1 MSNSFIKKIDKKYNF
16 KIEYKLIHNKELLK
30 SRLSEIP
37 KSSGC
42 YLFKDI
48 DNNLLYIGKSKK
60 LRSRVSSYF
69 NNFADLTPR
78 LSLMVR
84 QITEIEI
91 IITDSEYEAL
101 NLESNL
107 IKTNKPY
114 FNILLKDDKKY
125 PYLCITWSEKYPRI
139 FITRRR
145 RNRNNLDRYYGPYV
159 DVGLLRRTLFTIKKI
174 FPLRQRPRPVYKD
187 RTCLNYS
194 IGRCPGVCQE
204 IISSDDY
211 KKIMK
216 QVSMIFQGRNDDL
229 ELFLQKKMS
238 QFSDDLDYENAAKIR
253 DQITGLRLLT
263 ESQKISIPDSSI
275 NRDIFGI
282 VSEKNVAS
290 IQIFQMRSGKLIGRI
305 GYSQKLN
312 NEDENLILQRVLEEH
327 YMNVEGV
334 EIPSEILMQYNLP
347 KQKTLEDW
355 LTQLRKNKVK
365 IIIPKRNKKHE
376 TVEMVLKNAKLELD
390 RILNGIQ
397 DNESAVEDL
406 TQILELSEQP
416 KRIEGYDI
424 SHIQG
429 SDPVASQVVFI
440 DGIPSKQHY
449 RKYKIKDPNVFIGHS
464 DDFASI
470 YEVIYRR
477 FRKWSRFKESG
488 GDFSILN
495 DKSNSKLDNELL
507 SDWPD
512 LIMIDGGKG
521 QLNAAIKAL
530 KELNLEE
537 EVAICSLAKK
547 NEEIFIPGFTKS
559 LDTDENQKGVLL
571 LRRLRD
577 EAHRFALSFHRDK
590 RSKRMNRSQLSQIS
604 GLGPSRI
611 RELLEHFKSI
621 DAIRIASKEEL
632 SKVKGLGKNS
642 VNDIY
647 AVSYTHLTL
656 PTSDLV

>member
-16 KIEYKLIHNKELLK
+16 KIEYKLINNKELLK

-229 ELFLQKKMS
+229 ELFLQTKMS

-282 VSEKNVAS
+282 VSEKNIAS

-449 RKYKIKDPNVFIGHS
+449 RKYKIKDPNVYIGHS

-477 FRKWSRFKESG
+477 FRKWSRFKENG

-495 DKSNSKLDNELL
+495 DKTNSKLDNELL

-647 AVSYTHLTL
+647 EYFHEL
-656 PTSDLV
+656 

>member
-1 MSNSFIKKIDKKYNF
+1 MSNSSIEKINNKYNF
-16 KIEYKLIHNKELLK
+16 KIEYKLINNKELLK

-69 NNFADLTPR
+69 NNYSDLTPR

-91 IITDSEYEAL
+91 IVTDSEYEAL

-204 IISSDDY
+204 VISSDDY

-229 ELFLQKKMS
+229 EIFLQKKML
-238 QFSDDLDYENAAKIR
+238 QFSNDLDYENAAKIR
-253 DQITGLRLLT
+253 DQISGLKLLT

-312 NEDENLILQRVLEEH
+312 NEDENLILQKILEEH
-327 YMNVEGV
+327 YMNVEPV
-334 EIPSEILMQYNLP
+334 EIPSEILIQYNLP
-347 KQKTLEDW
+347 KQATIEDW
-355 LTQLRKNKVK
+355 LTDLRKKKVK
-365 IIIPKRNKKHE
+365 ILIPKRNKKHE

-397 DNESAVEDL
+397 DNESSIEDL
-406 TQILELSEQP
+406 AQILELSEQP

-440 DGIPSKQHY
+440 DGIPSKQDY
-449 RKYKIKDPNVFIGHS
+449 RKYKIKDPNVFVGHS

-470 YEVIYRR
+470 YEVIHRR
-477 FRKWSRFKESG
+477 FKKWSRFKKSG

-495 DKSNSKLDNELL
+495 DKTNSKLDNELL

-537 EVAICSLAKK
+537 EVTICSLAKK

-559 LDTDENQKGVLL
+559 LETDENQKGVLL
-571 LRRLRD
+571 LRRVRD

-621 DAIRIASKEEL
+621 DAIRIASKEDL

-647 AVSYTHLTL
+647 EYFNEL
-656 PTSDLV
+656 

>member
-1 MSNSFIKKIDKKYNF
+1 MSNSSIETIHNKYNF
-16 KIEYKLIHNKELLK
+16 KIEYKLINNKELLK

-69 NNFADLTPR
+69 NNYSDLTPR

-91 IITDSEYEAL
+91 IVTDSEYEAL

-204 IISSDDY
+204 VISSDDY

-229 ELFLQKKMS
+229 EIFLQKKML
-238 QFSDDLDYENAAKIR
+238 QFSNDLDYENAAKIR
-253 DQITGLRLLT
+253 DQISGLKLLT

-312 NEDENLILQRVLEEH
+312 NEDENLILQKILEEH
-327 YMNVEGV
+327 YMNVEPV
-334 EIPSEILMQYNLP
+334 EIPSEILIQYNLP
-347 KQKTLEDW
+347 KQATIEDW
-355 LTQLRKNKVK
+355 LTELRKKKVK
-365 IIIPKRNKKHE
+365 ILIPKRNKKHE

-397 DNESAVEDL
+397 DNESSIEDL
-406 TQILELSEQP
+406 AQILELSEQP

-440 DGIPSKQHY
+440 DGIPSKQDY
-449 RKYKIKDPNVFIGHS
+449 RKYKIKDPNVFVGHS

-470 YEVIYRR
+470 YEVIHRR
-477 FRKWSRFKESG
+477 FKKWSRFKKSG

-495 DKSNSKLDNELL
+495 DKTNSKLDNELL

-537 EVAICSLAKK
+537 EVTICSLAKK

-571 LRRLRD
+571 LRRVRD

-621 DAIRIASKEEL
+621 DAIRIASKEDL

-647 AVSYTHLTL
+647 EYFNEL
-656 PTSDLV
+656 

>member
-1 MSNSFIKKIDKKYNF
+1 MSNSSIEKINNKYNF
-16 KIEYKLIHNKELLK
+16 KIEYKLINNKELLK

-69 NNFADLTPR
+69 NNYSDLTPR

-91 IITDSEYEAL
+91 IVTDSEYEAL

-204 IISSDDY
+204 VISSDDY

-229 ELFLQKKMS
+229 EIFLQKKML
-238 QFSDDLDYENAAKIR
+238 QFSNDLDYENAAKIR
-253 DQITGLRLLT
+253 DQISGLKLLT

-312 NEDENLILQRVLEEH
+312 NEDENLILQKILEEH
-327 YMNVEGV
+327 YMNVEPV
-334 EIPSEILMQYNLP
+334 EIPSEILIQYNLP
-347 KQKTLEDW
+347 KQVTIEDW
-355 LTQLRKNKVK
+355 LTELRKKKVK
-365 IIIPKRNKKHE
+365 ILIPKRNKKHE

-397 DNESAVEDL
+397 DNESSIEDL
-406 TQILELSEQP
+406 AQILELSEQP

-449 RKYKIKDPNVFIGHS
+449 RKYKIKDPNVFVGHS

-470 YEVIYRR
+470 YEVIHRR
-477 FRKWSRFKESG
+477 FKKWSRFKKSG

-495 DKSNSKLDNELL
+495 DKTNSKLDNELL

-537 EVAICSLAKK
+537 EVTICSLAKK

-571 LRRLRD
+571 LRRVRD

-621 DAIRIASKEEL
+621 DAIRIASKEDL

-647 AVSYTHLTL
+647 EYFNEL
-656 PTSDLV
+656 

>member
-1 MSNSFIKKIDKKYNF
+1 MSNSSIEKIDNKYNF
-16 KIEYKLIHNKELLK
+16 KIEYKLINNKELLK

-69 NNFADLTPR
+69 NNYSDLTPR

-91 IITDSEYEAL
+91 IVTDSEYEAL

-204 IISSDDY
+204 VISSDDY

-229 ELFLQKKMS
+229 EIFLQKKML
-238 QFSDDLDYENAAKIR
+238 QFSNDLDYENAAKIR
-253 DQITGLRLLT
+253 DQISGLKLLT

-312 NEDENLILQRVLEEH
+312 NEDENLILRKILEEH
-327 YMNVEGV
+327 YMNVEPV
-334 EIPSEILMQYNLP
+334 EIPSEILIQYNLP
-347 KQKTLEDW
+347 KQSTIEDW
-355 LTQLRKNKVK
+355 LTEIRKKKVK
-365 IIIPKRNKKHE
+365 ILIPKRNKKHE

-397 DNESAVEDL
+397 DNESSIEDL
-406 TQILELSEQP
+406 AQILELSEQP

-440 DGIPSKQHY
+440 DGIPSKQDY
-449 RKYKIKDPNVFIGHS
+449 RKYKIKDPNVFVGHS

-470 YEVIYRR
+470 YEVIHRR
-477 FRKWSRFKESG
+477 FRKWSRFKNSG

-495 DKSNSKLDNELL
+495 DKTNSKLDNELL

-537 EVAICSLAKK
+537 EVTICSLAKK

-571 LRRLRD
+571 LRRVRD

-621 DAIRIASKEEL
+621 DAIRIASKEDL

-647 AVSYTHLTL
+647 EYFNEL
-656 PTSDLV
+656 

>member
-1 MSNSFIKKIDKKYNF
+1 MSNSSIETINNKYNL
-16 KIEYKLIHNKELLK
+16 KIEYKLINNKELLK

-69 NNFADLTPR
+69 NNYSDLTPR

-91 IITDSEYEAL
+91 IVTDSEYEAL

-204 IISSDDY
+204 VISSDDY

-229 ELFLQKKMS
+229 EIFLQKKML
-238 QFSDDLDYENAAKIR
+238 QFSNDLDFENAAKIR
-253 DQITGLRLLT
+253 DQISGLKLLT

-312 NEDENLILQRVLEEH
+312 NEDENLILQKILEEH
-327 YMNVEGV
+327 YMNVEAV
-334 EIPSEILMQYNLP
+334 EIPSEILIQYNLP
-347 KQKTLEDW
+347 KQATIEDW
-355 LTQLRKNKVK
+355 LTELRKKKVK
-365 IIIPKRNKKHE
+365 ILIPKRNKKHE

-397 DNESAVEDL
+397 DNESSIEDL
-406 TQILELSEQP
+406 AQILELSEQP

-470 YEVIYRR
+470 YEVIHRR
-477 FRKWSRFKESG
+477 FKKWSRFKKSG

-495 DKSNSKLDNELL
+495 DKTNSKLDNELL

-537 EVAICSLAKK
+537 EVTICSLAKK

-559 LDTDENQKGVLL
+559 LNTDENQKGVLL
-571 LRRLRD
+571 LRRVRD

-621 DAIRIASKEEL
+621 DAIRIASKEDL

-647 AVSYTHLTL
+647 EYFNEL
-656 PTSDLV
+656 

>member
-1 MSNSFIKKIDKKYNF
+1 MSNSSIEKINNKYNF
-16 KIEYKLIHNKELLK
+16 KIEYKLINNKELLK

-69 NNFADLTPR
+69 NNYSDLTPR

-91 IITDSEYEAL
+91 ILTDSEYEAL

-204 IISSDDY
+204 VISSDDY

-229 ELFLQKKMS
+229 EIFLQKKML
-238 QFSDDLDYENAAKIR
+238 QFSNDLDYENAAKIR
-253 DQITGLRLLT
+253 DQISGLKLLT

-312 NEDENLILQRVLEEH
+312 NEDENLILQKILEEH
-327 YMNVEGV
+327 YMNVEPV
-334 EIPSEILMQYNLP
+334 EIPSEILIQYNLP
-347 KQKTLEDW
+347 KQATIEDW
-355 LTQLRKNKVK
+355 LTEIRKKKVK
-365 IIIPKRNKKHE
+365 ILIPKRNKKHE

-397 DNESAVEDL
+397 DNESSIEDL
-406 TQILELSEQP
+406 AQILELSEQP

-429 SDPVASQVVFI
+429 SDPVGSQVVFI
-440 DGIPSKQHY
+440 DGIPSKQDY
-449 RKYKIKDPNVFIGHS
+449 RKYKIKDPNVFVGHS

-470 YEVIYRR
+470 YEVIHRR
-477 FRKWSRFKESG
+477 FKKWSRFKKSG

-495 DKSNSKLDNELL
+495 DKTNSKLDNELL

-537 EVAICSLAKK
+537 EVTICSLAKK

-571 LRRLRD
+571 LRRVRD

-621 DAIRIASKEEL
+621 DAIRIASKEDL

-647 AVSYTHLTL
+647 EYFNEL
-656 PTSDLV
+656 

>member
-229 ELFLQKKMS
+229 ELFLQTKMS

-470 YEVIYRR
+470 YEVIYIR

-495 DKSNSKLDNELL
+495 DKKNSKLDNELL

-647 AVSYTHLTL
+647 EYFHEL
-656 PTSDLV
+656 

>member
-1 MSNSFIKKIDKKYNF
+1 MSNSSIETLDNKYNF
-16 KIEYKLIHNKELLK
+16 KIEYKLINNKELLK

-69 NNFADLTPR
+69 NNFSDLTPR

-91 IITDSEYEAL
+91 IVTDSEYEAL

-204 IISSDDY
+204 VISSDDY

-229 ELFLQKKMS
+229 EIFLQKKML
-238 QFSDDLDYENAAKIR
+238 QFSKDLDYENAAKIR
-253 DQITGLRLLT
+253 DQILGLKLLT

-334 EIPSEILMQYNLP
+334 EIPSEILIQYKLP
-347 KQKTLEDW
+347 KQTTIEDW
-355 LTQLRKNKVK
+355 LKELRKKKVK

-397 DNESAVEDL
+397 DSESSIEDL
-406 TQILELSEQP
+406 AQILELSEQP

-429 SDPVASQVVFI
+429 TDPVASQVVFI

-470 YEVIYRR
+470 YEVIHRR
-477 FRKWSRFKESG
+477 FRKWSKFKNSG

-495 DKSNSKLDNELL
+495 DKTNSKLDNELL

-537 EVAICSLAKK
+537 EVTICSLAKK

-571 LRRLRD
+571 LRRIRD

-621 DAIRIASKEEL
+621 DAIRMATKEDL

-647 AVSYTHLTL
+647 EYFHEL
-656 PTSDLV
+656 

>member
-1 MSNSFIKKIDKKYNF
+1 MSNSSIEKINNKYNF
-16 KIEYKLIHNKELLK
+16 KIEYKLINNKELLK

-69 NNFADLTPR
+69 NNYSDLTPR

-91 IITDSEYEAL
+91 IVTDSEYEAL

-139 FITRRR
+139 FITRKR

-204 IISSDDY
+204 VISSDDY
-211 KKIMK
+211 KKIVK

-229 ELFLQKKMS
+229 EIFLQKKML
-238 QFSDDLDYENAAKIR
+238 QFSNDLDYENAAKIR
-253 DQITGLRLLT
+253 DQISGLKLLT

-312 NEDENLILQRVLEEH
+312 NEDENLILQKILEEH
-327 YMNVEGV
+327 YMNVETV
-334 EIPSEILMQYNLP
+334 EIPSEILIQYNLP
-347 KQKTLEDW
+347 KQATIEDW
-355 LTQLRKNKVK
+355 LTDLRKKKVK
-365 IIIPKRNKKHE
+365 ILIPKRNKKHE

-397 DNESAVEDL
+397 DNESSIEDL
-406 TQILELSEQP
+406 AQILELSEQP

-440 DGIPSKQHY
+440 DGIPSKQDY
-449 RKYKIKDPNVFIGHS
+449 RKYKIKDPNVFVGHS

-470 YEVIYRR
+470 YEVIHRR
-477 FRKWSRFKESG
+477 FKKWSRFKKSG

-495 DKSNSKLDNELL
+495 DKTNSKLDNELL

-537 EVAICSLAKK
+537 EVTICSLAKK

-571 LRRLRD
+571 LRRVRD

-621 DAIRIASKEEL
+621 DAIRIASKEDL

-647 AVSYTHLTL
+647 EYFNEL
-656 PTSDLV
+656 

>member
-1 MSNSFIKKIDKKYNF
+1 MSNSSIEKINNKYNF
-16 KIEYKLIHNKELLK
+16 KIEYKLINNKELLK

-69 NNFADLTPR
+69 NNYSDLTPR

-91 IITDSEYEAL
+91 IVTDSEYEAL

-204 IISSDDY
+204 VISSDDY

-229 ELFLQKKMS
+229 EIFLQKKML
-238 QFSDDLDYENAAKIR
+238 QFSNDLDYENAAKIR
-253 DQITGLRLLT
+253 DQISGLKLLT

-312 NEDENLILQRVLEEH
+312 NEDENLILQKILEEH
-327 YMNVEGV
+327 YMNVEPV
-334 EIPSEILMQYNLP
+334 EIPSEILIQYNLP
-347 KQKTLEDW
+347 KQATIEDW
-355 LTQLRKNKVK
+355 LTELRKKKVK
-365 IIIPKRNKKHE
+365 ILIPKRNKKHE

-397 DNESAVEDL
+397 DNESSIEDL
-406 TQILELSEQP
+406 AQILELSEQP

-440 DGIPSKQHY
+440 DGIPSKQDY
-449 RKYKIKDPNVFIGHS
+449 RKYKIKDPNVFVGHS

-470 YEVIYRR
+470 YEVIHRR
-477 FRKWSRFKESG
+477 FKKWSRFKKSG

-495 DKSNSKLDNELL
+495 DKTNSKLDNELL

-537 EVAICSLAKK
+537 EVTICSLAKK

-571 LRRLRD
+571 LRRIRD

-621 DAIRIASKEEL
+621 DAIRIASKEDL

-647 AVSYTHLTL
+647 EYFNEL
-656 PTSDLV
+656 

>member
-1 MSNSFIKKIDKKYNF
+1 MSNSSIEKIDNKYNF
-16 KIEYKLIHNKELLK
+16 KIEYKLINNKELLK

-69 NNFADLTPR
+69 NNYSDLTPR

-91 IITDSEYEAL
+91 IVTDSEYEAL

-204 IISSDDY
+204 VISSDDY

-229 ELFLQKKMS
+229 EIFLQKKML
-238 QFSDDLDYENAAKIR
+238 QFSNELDYVNAAQIR
-253 DQITGLRLLT
+253 DQISGLKLLT

-312 NEDENLILQRVLEEH
+312 NEDENLILQKILEEH
-327 YMNVEGV
+327 YMNVEPV
-334 EIPSEILMQYNLP
+334 EIPSEILIQYNLP
-347 KQKTLEDW
+347 KQATIEDW
-355 LTQLRKNKVK
+355 LTELRKKKVK
-365 IIIPKRNKKHE
+365 ILIPKRNKKHE

-397 DNESAVEDL
+397 DNESSIEDL
-406 TQILELSEQP
+406 AQILELSEQP

-440 DGIPSKQHY
+440 DGIPSKQDY
-449 RKYKIKDPNVFIGHS
+449 RKYKIKDPNVFVGHS

-470 YEVIYRR
+470 YEVIHRR
-477 FRKWSRFKESG
+477 FKKWSRFKKSG

-495 DKSNSKLDNELL
+495 DKTNSKLDNELL

-537 EVAICSLAKK
+537 EVTICSLAKK

-571 LRRLRD
+571 LRRVRD

-621 DAIRIASKEEL
+621 DAIRIASKEDL

-647 AVSYTHLTL
+647 EYFNEL
-656 PTSDLV
+656 

>member
-1 MSNSFIKKIDKKYNF
+1 MSNSSIKKIDKKYNF
-16 KIEYKLIHNKELLK
+16 KIEYKLINNKELLK

-159 DVGLLRRTLFTIKKI
+159 DVGLLRKTLFTIKKI
-174 FPLRQRPRPVYKD
+174 FPLRQRQRPVYKD

-204 IISSDDY
+204 VISSEDY

-216 QVSMIFQGRNDDL
+216 QVCMIFQGRNDDL

-253 DQITGLRLLT
+253 DQITGLKLLT

-282 VSEKNVAS
+282 VSEKNIAS

-334 EIPSEILMQYNLP
+334 EIPSEILIQYNLP
-347 KQKTLEDW
+347 KQTTIEDW
-355 LTQLRKNKVK
+355 LTEYRKKKVK
-365 IIIPKRNKKHE
+365 IIIPKRNKKYE

-406 TQILELSEQP
+406 TQFLELSEQP

-495 DKSNSKLDNELL
+495 DKTNSKLDNELL

-647 AVSYTHLTL
+647 EYFHEL
-656 PTSDLV
+656 

>member
-16 KIEYKLIHNKELLK
+16 KIEYKLINNKELLK

-42 YLFKDI
+42 YIFKDI

-204 IISSDDY
+204 VISSDDY

-253 DQITGLRLLT
+253 DQITGLKLLT

-334 EIPSEILMQYNLP
+334 EIPSEILMQCNLP

-397 DNESAVEDL
+397 DNESAIEDL

-429 SDPVASQVVFI
+429 TDPVASQVVFI

-477 FRKWSRFKESG
+477 FRKWSRYKESG

-495 DKSNSKLDNELL
+495 DKTNSKLDNELL

-647 AVSYTHLTL
+647 EYFHEL
-656 PTSDLV
+656 

>member
-1 MSNSFIKKIDKKYNF
+1 MSNSSIEKINNKYNF
-16 KIEYKLIHNKELLK
+16 KIEYKLINNKELLK

-69 NNFADLTPR
+69 NNYSDLTPR

-91 IITDSEYEAL
+91 IVTDSEYEAL

-204 IISSDDY
+204 VISSDDY

-229 ELFLQKKMS
+229 EIFLQKKML
-238 QFSDDLDYENAAKIR
+238 QFSNDLDYENAAKIR
-253 DQITGLRLLT
+253 DQISGLKLLT

-312 NEDENLILQRVLEEH
+312 NEDENLILQKILEEH
-327 YMNVEGV
+327 YMNVEPV
-334 EIPSEILMQYNLP
+334 EIPSEILIQYNLP
-347 KQKTLEDW
+347 KQATIEEW
-355 LTQLRKNKVK
+355 LTELRKKKVK
-365 IIIPKRNKKHE
+365 ILIPKRNKKHE

-397 DNESAVEDL
+397 DNESSIEDL
-406 TQILELSEQP
+406 AQILELSEQP

-449 RKYKIKDPNVFIGHS
+449 RKYKIKDPNVVLGHS

-470 YEVIYRR
+470 YEVIHRR
-477 FRKWSRFKESG
+477 FKKWSRFKKSG

-495 DKSNSKLDNELL
+495 DKTNSKLDNELL

-537 EVAICSLAKK
+537 EVTICSLAKK

-571 LRRLRD
+571 LRRVRD

-621 DAIRIASKEEL
+621 DAIRIASKEDL

-647 AVSYTHLTL
+647 EYFHEL
-656 PTSDLV
+656 

>member
-1 MSNSFIKKIDKKYNF
+1 MSNSSIERTDKIYNF
-16 KIEYKLIHNKELLK
+16 KIEYKLINNKELLK

-37 KSSGC
+37 KSYGC

-48 DNNLLYIGKSKK
+48 NNNLLYIGKSKK
-60 LRSRVSSYF
+60 LRTRVSSYF
-69 NNFADLTPR
+69 NNISDLTPR

-91 IITDSEYEAL
+91 IVTDSEYEAL

-204 IISSDDY
+204 VISSYDY
-211 KKIMK
+211 KKIME

-229 ELFLQKKMS
+229 EIFLQKQMLK
-238 QFSDDLDYENAAKIR
+238 FSNELDYENAAKIR
-253 DQITGLRLLT
+253 DQISGLKLLT

-355 LTQLRKNKVK
+355 LTELRKKKVK

-376 TVEMVLKNAKLELD
+376 TVEMVLKNAKLELN

-397 DNESAVEDL
+397 DNESSIEDL
-406 TQILELSEQP
+406 AQILELSDQP

-429 SDPVASQVVFI
+429 TDPVASQVVFI
-440 DGIPSKQHY
+440 DGIPSKQNY

-470 YEVIYRR
+470 YEVIHRR
-477 FRKWSRFKESG
+477 FRKWSKFKKSG
-488 GDFSILN
+488 GDFSLLN
-495 DKSNSKLDNELL
+495 DKTYSKLNNELL

-537 EVAICSLAKK
+537 EVNICSLAKK

-571 LRRLRD
+571 LRRIRD

-621 DAIRIASKEEL
+621 EAIRIASKEEL
-632 SKVKGLGKNS
+632 SKVKGLGQNS

-647 AVSYTHLTL
+647 EYFHEL
-656 PTSDLV
+656 

>member
-1 MSNSFIKKIDKKYNF
+1 MTNPSTKVSTKVLDKKYNF
-16 KIEYKLIHNKELLK
+16 KIEYKLIKNKDLLK

-48 DNNLLYIGKSKK
+48 DNNLLYIGKSKT
-60 LRSRVSSYF
+60 LRNRVSSYF
-69 NNFADLTPR
+69 NNYAELSPR

-91 IITDSEYEAL
+91 IVTDSEYEAL

-125 PYLCITWSEKYPRI
+125 PYLCITWSEQYPRI
-139 FITRRR
+139 FITRKR
-145 RNRNNLDRYYGPYV
+145 RNRNNFDRYYGPYV
-159 DVGLLRRTLFTIKKI
+159 DVGLLRKTLFIIKKI

-204 IISSDDY
+204 IISSEDY
-211 KKIMK
+211 KKTMK

-229 ELFLQKKMS
+229 EVFLERKMNQYS
-238 QFSDDLDYENAAKIR
+238 NDLEFENAAKVR
-253 DQITGLRLLT
+253 DQISGLKLLT

-282 VSEKNVAS
+282 VSENNISS

-305 GYSQKLN
+305 GYTQKIDN
-312 NEDENLILQRVLEEH
+312 CDEAEILQRVLEEH
-327 YMNVEGV
+327 YINVEGV
-334 EIPSEILMQYNLP
+334 EIPSEILLQFNLP
-347 KQKTLEDW
+347 KHNTIEEWLSELRQK
-355 LTQLRKNKVK
+355 KVK
-365 IIIPKRNKKHE
+365 LIIPKRNKKFE
-376 TVEMVLKNAKLELD
+376 TVEMVLKNAKLELE

-397 DNESAVEDL
+397 DNESAIEDL
-406 TQILELSEQP
+406 TQILELTNQP
-416 KRIEGYDI
+416 RRIEGYDI

-429 SDPVASQVVFI
+429 TDPVASQVVFI
-440 DGIPSKQHY
+440 DGIPSKQNY
-449 RKYKIKDPNVFIGHS
+449 RKYKIKDPNIFIGHS

-477 FRKWSRFKESG
+477 FKKWSKFKNDG
-488 GDFSILN
+488 GDISSLQDKKKSTLEN
-495 DKSNSKLDNELL
+495 DLL
-507 SDWPD
+507 TDWPD

-521 QLNAAIKAL
+521 QLNAALKAL
-530 KELNLEE
+530 TQLDLHE
-537 EVAICSLAKK
+537 EVNICSLAKK
-547 NEEIFIPGFTKS
+547 NEEIFIPGFSKS
-559 LDTDENQKGVLL
+559 LDTDQNQKGLLL
-571 LRRLRD
+571 LRRVRD
-577 EAHRFALSFHRDK
+577 EAHRFALSFHRNK
-590 RSKRMNRSQLSQIS
+590 RSTRMNRSQLSQIP

-611 RELLEHFKSI
+611 KDLLEHFNSI
-621 DAIRIASKEEL
+621 DAIRIASREEL
-632 SKVKGLGKNS
+632 SKVKGLGMHS
-642 VNDIY
+642 ANDIY
-647 AVSYTHLTL
+647 NYFNEL
-656 PTSDLV
+656 

>member
-1 MSNSFIKKIDKKYNF
+1 MTNPSTKVSTKVLDKKYNF
-16 KIEYKLIHNKELLK
+16 KIEYKLIENKDLLK

-48 DNNLLYIGKSKK
+48 DNNLLYIGKSKT
-60 LRSRVSSYF
+60 LRNRVSSYF
-69 NNFADLTPR
+69 NNYAELSPR

-91 IITDSEYEAL
+91 IVTDSEYEAL

-125 PYLCITWSEKYPRI
+125 PYLCITWSEQYPRI
-139 FITRRR
+139 FITRKR
-145 RNRNNLDRYYGPYV
+145 RNRNNFDRYYGPYV
-159 DVGLLRRTLFTIKKI
+159 DVGLLRKTLFIIKKI

-204 IISSDDY
+204 IISSEDY
-211 KKIMK
+211 KKTMK

-229 ELFLQKKMS
+229 EVFLERKMNQYS
-238 QFSDDLDYENAAKIR
+238 NDLEFENAAKIR
-253 DQITGLRLLT
+253 DQILGLKLVT

-282 VSEKNVAS
+282 VSENNISS

-305 GYSQKLN
+305 GYTQKIDN
-312 NEDENLILQRVLEEH
+312 SDETEILQRVLEEH
-327 YMNVEGV
+327 YINVEGV
-334 EIPSEILMQYNLP
+334 EIPSEILLQFNLP
-347 KQKTLEDW
+347 KHNTIEEWLSELRQK
-355 LTQLRKNKVK
+355 KVK
-365 IIIPKRNKKHE
+365 LIIPKRNKKFE
-376 TVEMVLKNAKLELD
+376 TVEMVLKNAKLELE

-397 DNESAVEDL
+397 DNESAIEDL
-406 TQILELSEQP
+406 TQILELTNQP
-416 KRIEGYDI
+416 RRIEGYDI

-429 SDPVASQVVFI
+429 TDPVASQVVFI
-440 DGIPSKQHY
+440 DGIPSKQNY
-449 RKYKIKDPNVFIGHS
+449 RKYKIKDPNIFIGHS

-477 FRKWSRFKESG
+477 FKKWSKFKNDG
-488 GDFSILN
+488 GDISSLQ
-495 DKSNSKLDNELL
+495 DKKKSTLDNDLL
-507 SDWPD
+507 TDWPD

-521 QLNAAIKAL
+521 QLNAALKAL
-530 KELNLEE
+530 RQLDLHE
-537 EVAICSLAKK
+537 EVNICSLAKK
-547 NEEIFIPGFTKS
+547 NEEIFIPGFSKS
-559 LDTDENQKGVLL
+559 LDTDQNQKGLLL
-571 LRRLRD
+571 LRRVRD
-577 EAHRFALSFHRDK
+577 EAHRFALSFHRNK
-590 RSKRMNRSQLSQIS
+590 RSTRMNRSQLSQIP

-611 RELLEHFKSI
+611 KDLLEHFNSI
-621 DAIRIASKEEL
+621 DAIRIASREEL
-632 SKVKGLGKNS
+632 SKVKGLGMHS
-642 VNDIY
+642 ANDIY
-647 AVSYTHLTL
+647 NYFNEL
-656 PTSDLV
+656 

>member
-1 MSNSFIKKIDKKYNF
+1 MSNSSIEKINNKYNF
-16 KIEYKLIHNKELLK
+16 KIEYKLINNKELLK

-69 NNFADLTPR
+69 NNYSDLTPR

-91 IITDSEYEAL
+91 IVTDSEYEAL

-204 IISSDDY
+204 VISSDDY

-229 ELFLQKKMS
+229 EIFLQKKML
-238 QFSDDLDYENAAKIR
+238 QFSNDLDYENAAKIR
-253 DQITGLRLLT
+253 DQISGLKLLT

-312 NEDENLILQRVLEEH
+312 NEDENLILQKILEEH
-327 YMNVEGV
+327 YMNVEPV
-334 EIPSEILMQYNLP
+334 EIPSEILIQYNLP
-347 KQKTLEDW
+347 KQATIEDW
-355 LTQLRKNKVK
+355 LTELRKKKVK
-365 IIIPKRNKKHE
+365 ILIPKRNKKHE
-376 TVEMVLKNAKLELD
+376 TVEMVLKNSKLELD

-397 DNESAVEDL
+397 DNESSIEDL
-406 TQILELSEQP
+406 AQILELSEQP

-440 DGIPSKQHY
+440 DGVPSKQHY

-470 YEVIYRR
+470 YEVIHRR
-477 FRKWSRFKESG
+477 FKKWSRFKKSG

-495 DKSNSKLDNELL
+495 DKTNSKLDNELL

-537 EVAICSLAKK
+537 EVTICSLAKK

-571 LRRLRD
+571 LRRVRD

-621 DAIRIASKEEL
+621 DAIRIASKEDL

-647 AVSYTHLTL
+647 EYFNEL
-656 PTSDLV
+656 

>member
-1 MSNSFIKKIDKKYNF
+1 MSNSSIEKIDNKYNF
-16 KIEYKLIHNKELLK
+16 KIEYKLINNKELLK

-37 KSSGC
+37 KTSGC

-60 LRSRVSSYF
+60 LRSRISSYF
-69 NNFADLTPR
+69 NNYSDLTPR

-91 IITDSEYEAL
+91 IVTDSEYEAL

-204 IISSDDY
+204 VISSDDY

-229 ELFLQKKMS
+229 EIFLQKKMI
-238 QFSDDLDYENAAKIR
+238 QFSNDLDYENAAKIR
-253 DQITGLRLLT
+253 DQISGLKLLT

-312 NEDENLILQRVLEEH
+312 NEDENLILQKILEEH
-327 YMNVEGV
+327 YMNVEAV
-334 EIPSEILMQYNLP
+334 EIPSEILIQYNLP
-347 KQKTLEDW
+347 KQVTIEDW
-355 LTQLRKNKVK
+355 LTELRKKKVK
-365 IIIPKRNKKHE
+365 ILIPKRNKKHE

-397 DNESAVEDL
+397 DNESSIEDL
-406 TQILELSEQP
+406 AQILELSEQP

-449 RKYKIKDPNVFIGHS
+449 RKYKINDPNVFVGHS

-470 YEVIYRR
+470 YEVIHRR
-477 FRKWSRFKESG
+477 FKKWSRFKKSG

-495 DKSNSKLDNELL
+495 DKTNSKLDNELL

-537 EVAICSLAKK
+537 EVTICSLAKK

-571 LRRLRD
+571 LRRVRD

-621 DAIRIASKEEL
+621 DAIRIASKEDL

-642 VNDIY
+642 VNDIFDY
-647 AVSYTHLTL
+647 FNEL
-656 PTSDLV
+656 

>member
-1 MSNSFIKKIDKKYNF
+1 MSNSSIEKINNKYNF
-16 KIEYKLIHNKELLK
+16 KIEYKLINNKELLK

-69 NNFADLTPR
+69 NNYSDLTPR

-91 IITDSEYEAL
+91 IVTDSEYEAL

-204 IISSDDY
+204 VISSDDY

-229 ELFLQKKMS
+229 EIFLQKKML
-238 QFSDDLDYENAAKIR
+238 QFSNDLDYENAAKIR
-253 DQITGLRLLT
+253 DQISGLKLLT

-312 NEDENLILQRVLEEH
+312 NEDENLILQKILEEH
-327 YMNVEGV
+327 YMNVEPV
-334 EIPSEILMQYNLP
+334 EIPSEILIQYNLP
-347 KQKTLEDW
+347 KQATIEDW
-355 LTQLRKNKVK
+355 LTELRKKKVK
-365 IIIPKRNKKHE
+365 ILIPKRNKKHE

-397 DNESAVEDL
+397 DNESSIEDL
-406 TQILELSEQP
+406 AQILELSEQP

-449 RKYKIKDPNVFIGHS
+449 RKYKIKDPKIFIGHS

-470 YEVIYRR
+470 YEVIHRR
-477 FRKWSRFKESG
+477 FKKWSRFKKSG
-488 GDFSILN
+488 GNFSILN
-495 DKSNSKLDNELL
+495 DKTNSKLDNELL

-537 EVAICSLAKK
+537 EVTICSLAKK

-571 LRRLRD
+571 LRRVRD

-621 DAIRIASKEEL
+621 DAIRIASKEDL

-647 AVSYTHLTL
+647 EYFHEL
-656 PTSDLV
+656 

>member
-1 MSNSFIKKIDKKYNF
+1 MSNSSIETIDNKYNF
-16 KIEYKLIHNKELLK
+16 KIEYKLINNKELLK

-69 NNFADLTPR
+69 NNYSDLTPR

-91 IITDSEYEAL
+91 IVTDSEYEAL

-204 IISSDDY
+204 VISSDDY

-229 ELFLQKKMS
+229 EIFLQKKML
-238 QFSDDLDYENAAKIR
+238 QFSNDLDYENAAKIR
-253 DQITGLRLLT
+253 DQISGLKLLT

-312 NEDENLILQRVLEEH
+312 NEDENLILQKILEEH
-327 YMNVEGV
+327 YMNVEAV
-334 EIPSEILMQYNLP
+334 EIPSEILIQYNLP
-347 KQKTLEDW
+347 KQATIEDW
-355 LTQLRKNKVK
+355 LTELRKKKVK
-365 IIIPKRNKKHE
+365 ILIPKRNKKHE

-397 DNESAVEDL
+397 DNESSIEDL
-406 TQILELSEQP
+406 AQILELSEQP

-429 SDPVASQVVFI
+429 RDPVASQVVFI

-470 YEVIYRR
+470 YEVIHRR
-477 FRKWSRFKESG
+477 FKKWSRFKKSG

-495 DKSNSKLDNELL
+495 DKTNSKLDNELL

-537 EVAICSLAKK
+537 EVTICSLAKK

-571 LRRLRD
+571 LRRVRD

-621 DAIRIASKEEL
+621 DAIRIASKEDL

-647 AVSYTHLTL
+647 EYFNEL
-656 PTSDLV
+656 

>member
-1 MSNSFIKKIDKKYNF
+1 MSNSSIEKINNKYNF
-16 KIEYKLIHNKELLK
+16 KIEYKLINNKELLK

-69 NNFADLTPR
+69 NNYSDLTPR

-91 IITDSEYEAL
+91 IVTDSEYEAL

-204 IISSDDY
+204 VISSDDY

-229 ELFLQKKMS
+229 EIFLQKKML
-238 QFSDDLDYENAAKIR
+238 QFSNDLDYENAAKIR
-253 DQITGLRLLT
+253 DQISGLKLLT

-312 NEDENLILQRVLEEH
+312 NEDENLILQKILEEH
-327 YMNVEGV
+327 YMNVEPV
-334 EIPSEILMQYNLP
+334 EIPSEILIQYNLP
-347 KQKTLEDW
+347 KQATIEDW
-355 LTQLRKNKVK
+355 LTELRKKKVK
-365 IIIPKRNKKHE
+365 ILIPKRNKKHE

-397 DNESAVEDL
+397 DNESSIEDL
-406 TQILELSEQP
+406 AQILELSEQP

-470 YEVIYRR
+470 YEVIHRR
-477 FRKWSRFKESG
+477 FRKWSRFKKSG

-495 DKSNSKLDNELL
+495 DKTNSKLDNELL

-537 EVAICSLAKK
+537 EVTICSLAKK

-571 LRRLRD
+571 LRRIRD

-621 DAIRIASKEEL
+621 DAIRIASKEDL

-647 AVSYTHLTL
+647 EYFNEL
-656 PTSDLV
+656 

>member
-1 MSNSFIKKIDKKYNF
+1 MSNSSIEKINNKYNF
-16 KIEYKLIHNKELLK
+16 KIEYKLINNKELLK

-69 NNFADLTPR
+69 NNYSDLTPR

-91 IITDSEYEAL
+91 IVTDSEYEAL

-204 IISSDDY
+204 VISSDDY

-229 ELFLQKKMS
+229 EIFLQKKML
-238 QFSDDLDYENAAKIR
+238 QFSNDLDYENAAKIR
-253 DQITGLRLLT
+253 DQISGLKLLT

-312 NEDENLILQRVLEEH
+312 NEDENLILQKILEEH
-327 YMNVEGV
+327 YMNVEAV
-334 EIPSEILMQYNLP
+334 EIPSEILIQYNLP
-347 KQKTLEDW
+347 KQATIEDW
-355 LTQLRKNKVK
+355 LTELRKKKVK
-365 IIIPKRNKKHE
+365 ILIPKRNKKHE

-397 DNESAVEDL
+397 DNESSIEDL
-406 TQILELSEQP
+406 AQILELSEQP

-449 RKYKIKDPNVFIGHS
+449 RKYKIKDPNVFVGHS

-470 YEVIYRR
+470 YEVIHRR
-477 FRKWSRFKESG
+477 FKKWSRFKKSG

-495 DKSNSKLDNELL
+495 DKTNSKLDNELL

-537 EVAICSLAKK
+537 EVTICSLAKK
-547 NEEIFIPGFTKS
+547 HEEIFIPGFTKS

-571 LRRLRD
+571 LRRVRD

-621 DAIRIASKEEL
+621 DAIRIASKEDL

-647 AVSYTHLTL
+647 EYFNEL
-656 PTSDLV
+656 

>member
-1 MSNSFIKKIDKKYNF
+1 MSNSSIEKIDNKYNF
-16 KIEYKLIHNKELLK
+16 KIEYKLINNKELLK

-69 NNFADLTPR
+69 NNYSDLTPR

-91 IITDSEYEAL
+91 IVTDSEYEAL

-204 IISSDDY
+204 VISSDDY

-229 ELFLQKKMS
+229 EIFLQKKML
-238 QFSDDLDYENAAKIR
+238 QFSNDLDYENAAKIR
-253 DQITGLRLLT
+253 DQISGLKLLT

-312 NEDENLILQRVLEEH
+312 NEDENLILQKILEEH
-327 YMNVEGV
+327 YMNVEPI
-334 EIPSEILMQYNLP
+334 EIPSEILIQYNLP
-347 KQKTLEDW
+347 KQATIEDW
-355 LTQLRKNKVK
+355 LTELRKKKVK
-365 IIIPKRNKKHE
+365 ILIPKRNKKHE

-397 DNESAVEDL
+397 DNESSIEDL
-406 TQILELSEQP
+406 AQILELSEQP

-449 RKYKIKDPNVFIGHS
+449 RKYKINDPNVFVGHS

-470 YEVIYRR
+470 YEVIHRR
-477 FRKWSRFKESG
+477 FKKWSRFKKSG

-495 DKSNSKLDNELL
+495 DKTNSKLDNELL

-537 EVAICSLAKK
+537 EVTICSLAKK

-571 LRRLRD
+571 LRRVRD

-621 DAIRIASKEEL
+621 DAIRIASKEDL

-647 AVSYTHLTL
+647 EYFNEL
-656 PTSDLV
+656 

>member
-1 MSNSFIKKIDKKYNF
+1 MSNSSIEKINHKYNF
-16 KIEYKLIHNKELLK
+16 KIEYKLINNKELLK

-69 NNFADLTPR
+69 NNYSDLTPR

-91 IITDSEYEAL
+91 IVTDSEYEAL

-204 IISSDDY
+204 VISSDDY

-229 ELFLQKKMS
+229 EIFLQKKML
-238 QFSDDLDYENAAKIR
+238 QFSNDLDYENAAKIR
-253 DQITGLRLLT
+253 DQISGLKLLT

-312 NEDENLILQRVLEEH
+312 NEDENLILQKILEEH
-327 YMNVEGV
+327 YMNVEPV
-334 EIPSEILMQYNLP
+334 EIPSEILIQYNLP
-347 KQKTLEDW
+347 KQATIEDW
-355 LTQLRKNKVK
+355 LTELRKKKVK
-365 IIIPKRNKKHE
+365 ILIPKRNKKHE

-397 DNESAVEDL
+397 DNESSIEDL
-406 TQILELSEQP
+406 AQILELSEQP

-449 RKYKIKDPNVFIGHS
+449 RKYKIKDPNVFVGHS

-470 YEVIYRR
+470 YEVIHRR
-477 FRKWSRFKESG
+477 FKKWSRFKKSG
-488 GDFSILN
+488 GDFSLLN
-495 DKSNSKLDNELL
+495 DKTNSKLDNELL

-537 EVAICSLAKK
+537 EVTICSLAKK

-571 LRRLRD
+571 LRRVRD

-611 RELLEHFKSI
+611 RELLDHFKSI
-621 DAIRIASKEEL
+621 DAIRIASKEDL

-647 AVSYTHLTL
+647 EYFNEL
-656 PTSDLV
+656 

>member
-1 MSNSFIKKIDKKYNF
+1 MSNSSIEKIDNKYNF
-16 KIEYKLIHNKELLK
+16 KIEYKLINNKELLK

-69 NNFADLTPR
+69 NNYSDLTPR

-91 IITDSEYEAL
+91 IVTDSEYEAL

-107 IKTNKPY
+107 IKVNKPY

-204 IISSDDY
+204 VISSDDY

-229 ELFLQKKMS
+229 EIFLQKKML
-238 QFSDDLDYENAAKIR
+238 QFSNDLDYENAAKIR
-253 DQITGLRLLT
+253 DQISGLKLLT

-312 NEDENLILQRVLEEH
+312 NEDENLILQKILEEH
-327 YMNVEGV
+327 YMNVEPV
-334 EIPSEILMQYNLP
+334 EIPSEILIQYNLP
-347 KQKTLEDW
+347 KQATIEDW
-355 LTQLRKNKVK
+355 LTELRKKKVK
-365 IIIPKRNKKHE
+365 ILIPKRNKKHE
-376 TVEMVLKNAKLELD
+376 TVEMVLKNAKLEID
-390 RILNGIQ
+390 RIINGIQ
-397 DNESAVEDL
+397 HNESSIEDL
-406 TQILELSEQP
+406 AQILELSEQP

-449 RKYKIKDPNVFIGHS
+449 RKYKIKDPNVFVGHS

-470 YEVIYRR
+470 YEVIHRR
-477 FRKWSRFKESG
+477 FKKWSRFKKSG

-495 DKSNSKLDNELL
+495 DKTNSKLDNELL

-537 EVAICSLAKK
+537 EVTICSLAKK
-547 NEEIFIPGFTKS
+547 NEEIFIPGFSKS

-571 LRRLRD
+571 LRRVRD

-621 DAIRIASKEEL
+621 DAIRIASKEDL

-647 AVSYTHLTL
+647 EYFNEL
-656 PTSDLV
+656 

>member
-1 MSNSFIKKIDKKYNF
+1 MSNSSIEKINNKYNF
-16 KIEYKLIHNKELLK
+16 KIEYKLINNKELLK

-69 NNFADLTPR
+69 NNYSDLTPR

-91 IITDSEYEAL
+91 IVTDSEYEAL

-204 IISSDDY
+204 VISSDDY

-229 ELFLQKKMS
+229 EIFLQKKML
-238 QFSDDLDYENAAKIR
+238 QFSNDLDYENAAKIR
-253 DQITGLRLLT
+253 DQISGLKLLT

-312 NEDENLILQRVLEEH
+312 NEDENLILQKILEEH
-327 YMNVEGV
+327 YMNVEPV
-334 EIPSEILMQYNLP
+334 EIPSEILIQYNLP
-347 KQKTLEDW
+347 KQATIEDW
-355 LTQLRKNKVK
+355 LTDLRKKKVK
-365 IIIPKRNKKHE
+365 ILIPKRNKKHE

-397 DNESAVEDL
+397 DNESSIEDL
-406 TQILELSEQP
+406 AQILELSEQP

-449 RKYKIKDPNVFIGHS
+449 RKYKIKDPNVFVGHS

-470 YEVIYRR
+470 YEVIHRR
-477 FRKWSRFKESG
+477 FKKWSRFKKSG

-495 DKSNSKLDNELL
+495 DKTNSKLDKSLL

-537 EVAICSLAKK
+537 EVTICSLAKK

-571 LRRLRD
+571 LRRVRD

-621 DAIRIASKEEL
+621 DAIRIASKEDL

-647 AVSYTHLTL
+647 EYFHEL
-656 PTSDLV
+656 

>member
-1 MSNSFIKKIDKKYNF
+1 MSNSSIEKINNKYNF
-16 KIEYKLIHNKELLK
+16 KIEYKLINNKELLK

-69 NNFADLTPR
+69 NNYSDLTPR

-91 IITDSEYEAL
+91 IVTDSEYEAL

-204 IISSDDY
+204 VISSDDY

-229 ELFLQKKMS
+229 EIFLQKKML
-238 QFSDDLDYENAAKIR
+238 QFSNDLDYENAAKIR
-253 DQITGLRLLT
+253 DQISGLKLLT

-312 NEDENLILQRVLEEH
+312 NEDENLILQKILEEH
-327 YMNVEGV
+327 YMNVEPV
-334 EIPSEILMQYNLP
+334 EIPSEILIQYNLP
-347 KQKTLEDW
+347 KQATIEDW
-355 LTQLRKNKVK
+355 LTELRKKKVK

-397 DNESAVEDL
+397 DNESSIEDL
-406 TQILELSEQP
+406 AQILELSEQP

-440 DGIPSKQHY
+440 DGVPSKQHY
-449 RKYKIKDPNVFIGHS
+449 RKYKIKDPNVFVGHS

-470 YEVIYRR
+470 YEVIQRM
-477 FRKWSRFKESG
+477 FKKWSRFKESG

-495 DKSNSKLDNELL
+495 DKTNSKLDNELL

-537 EVAICSLAKK
+537 EVTICSLAKK

-571 LRRLRD
+571 LRRVRD

-621 DAIRIASKEEL
+621 DAIRIASKEDL

-647 AVSYTHLTL
+647 EYFNEL
-656 PTSDLV
+656 

>member
-1 MSNSFIKKIDKKYNF
+1 MSNSSIEKIDNKYNF
-16 KIEYKLIHNKELLK
+16 KIEYKLINNKELLK

-69 NNFADLTPR
+69 NNYSDLTPR

-91 IITDSEYEAL
+91 IVTDSEYEAL

-204 IISSDDY
+204 VISSDDY

-229 ELFLQKKMS
+229 EIFLQKKML
-238 QFSDDLDYENAAKIR
+238 QFSNDLDYENAAKIR
-253 DQITGLRLLT
+253 DQISGLKLLT

-312 NEDENLILQRVLEEH
+312 NEDENLILQKILEEH
-327 YMNVEGV
+327 YMNVEAV
-334 EIPSEILMQYNLP
+334 EIPSEILIQYNLP
-347 KQKTLEDW
+347 KQATIEDW
-355 LTQLRKNKVK
+355 LTELRKKKVK
-365 IIIPKRNKKHE
+365 ILIPKRNKKHE

-397 DNESAVEDL
+397 DNESSIEDL
-406 TQILELSEQP
+406 AQILELSEQP

-449 RKYKIKDPNVFIGHS
+449 RKYKIKDPNVFVGHS

-470 YEVIYRR
+470 YEVIHRR
-477 FRKWSRFKESG
+477 FKKWSRFKKSG

-495 DKSNSKLDNELL
+495 DKTNSKLDNELL
-507 SDWPD
+507 SDWPN

-537 EVAICSLAKK
+537 EVTICSLAKK

-571 LRRLRD
+571 LRRVRD

-621 DAIRIASKEEL
+621 DAIRIASKEDL

-647 AVSYTHLTL
+647 EYFNEL
-656 PTSDLV
+656 

>member
-1 MSNSFIKKIDKKYNF
+1 MTNPSTKVSTKVLDKKYNF
-16 KIEYKLIHNKELLK
+16 KIEYKLIKNKDLLK

-48 DNNLLYIGKSKK
+48 DNNLLYIGKSKT
-60 LRSRVSSYF
+60 LRNRVSSYF
-69 NNFADLTPR
+69 NNYAELSPR

-91 IITDSEYEAL
+91 IVTDSEYEAL

-125 PYLCITWSEKYPRI
+125 PYLCITWSEQYPRI
-139 FITRRR
+139 FITRKR
-145 RNRNNLDRYYGPYV
+145 RNRNNFDRYYGPYV
-159 DVGLLRRTLFTIKKI
+159 DVGLLRKTLFIIKKI

-204 IISSDDY
+204 IISSEDY
-211 KKIMK
+211 KKTMK

-229 ELFLQKKMS
+229 EVFLERKMNQYS
-238 QFSDDLDYENAAKIR
+238 NDLEFENAAKIR
-253 DQITGLRLLT
+253 DQILGLKLLT

-282 VSEKNVAS
+282 VSENNISS

-305 GYSQKLN
+305 GYTQKIDN
-312 NEDENLILQRVLEEH
+312 SDEKEILQRVLEEH
-327 YMNVEGV
+327 YINVEGV
-334 EIPSEILMQYNLP
+334 EIPSEILLQFNLP
-347 KQKTLEDW
+347 KHNTIEEWLSELRQK
-355 LTQLRKNKVK
+355 KVK
-365 IIIPKRNKKHE
+365 LIIPKRNKKFE
-376 TVEMVLKNAKLELD
+376 TVEMVLKNAKLELE

-397 DNESAVEDL
+397 DNESAIEDL
-406 TQILELSEQP
+406 TQILELTNQP
-416 KRIEGYDI
+416 RRIEGYDI

-429 SDPVASQVVFI
+429 TDPVASQVVFI
-440 DGIPSKQHY
+440 DGIPSKQNY
-449 RKYKIKDPNVFIGHS
+449 RKYKIKDPNIFIGHS

-477 FRKWSRFKESG
+477 FKKWSKFKIDG
-488 GDFSILN
+488 GDISSLQDKKKSTLEN
-495 DKSNSKLDNELL
+495 DLL
-507 SDWPD
+507 TDWPD

-521 QLNAAIKAL
+521 QLNAALKAL
-530 KELNLEE
+530 TQLDLHE
-537 EVAICSLAKK
+537 EVNICSLAKK
-547 NEEIFIPGFTKS
+547 NEEIFIPGFSKS
-559 LDTDENQKGVLL
+559 LDTDQNQKGLLL
-571 LRRLRD
+571 LRRVRD
-577 EAHRFALSFHRDK
+577 EAHRFALSFHRNK
-590 RSKRMNRSQLSQIS
+590 RSTRMNRSQLSQIP

-611 RELLEHFKSI
+611 KDLLEHFNSI
-621 DAIRIASKEEL
+621 DAIRIASREEL
-632 SKVKGLGKNS
+632 SKVKGLGMHS
-642 VNDIY
+642 ANDIY
-647 AVSYTHLTL
+647 NYFNEL
-656 PTSDLV
+656 

>member
-1 MSNSFIKKIDKKYNF
+1 MTNPSTKVSTKVLDKKYNF
-16 KIEYKLIHNKELLK
+16 KIEYKLIKNKDLLK

-48 DNNLLYIGKSKK
+48 DNNLLYIGKSKT
-60 LRSRVSSYF
+60 LRNRVSSYF
-69 NNFADLTPR
+69 NNYAELSPR

-91 IITDSEYEAL
+91 IVTDSEYEAL

-125 PYLCITWSEKYPRI
+125 PYLCITWSEQYPRI
-139 FITRRR
+139 FITRKR
-145 RNRNNLDRYYGPYV
+145 RNRNNFDRYYGPYV
-159 DVGLLRRTLFTIKKI
+159 DVGLLRKTLFIIKKI

-204 IISSDDY
+204 IISSEDY
-211 KKIMK
+211 KKTMK

-229 ELFLQKKMS
+229 EVFLERKMNQYS
-238 QFSDDLDYENAAKIR
+238 NDLEFENAAKVR
-253 DQITGLRLLT
+253 DQISGLKLLT

-282 VSEKNVAS
+282 VSENNISS

-305 GYSQKLN
+305 GYTQKIDN
-312 NEDENLILQRVLEEH
+312 CDEAEILQRVLEEH
-327 YMNVEGV
+327 YINVEGV
-334 EIPSEILMQYNLP
+334 EIPSEILLQFDLP
-347 KQKTLEDW
+347 KHNTIEEWLSELRQK
-355 LTQLRKNKVK
+355 KVK
-365 IIIPKRNKKHE
+365 LIIPKRNKKFE
-376 TVEMVLKNAKLELD
+376 TVEMVLKNAKLELE

-397 DNESAVEDL
+397 DNESAIEDL
-406 TQILELSEQP
+406 TQILELTNQP
-416 KRIEGYDI
+416 RRIEGYDI

-429 SDPVASQVVFI
+429 TDPVASQVVFI
-440 DGIPSKQHY
+440 DGIPSKQNY
-449 RKYKIKDPNVFIGHS
+449 RKYKIKDPNIFIGHS

-477 FRKWSRFKESG
+477 FKKWSKFKIDG
-488 GDFSILN
+488 GDISSLQDKKKSTLEN
-495 DKSNSKLDNELL
+495 DLL
-507 SDWPD
+507 TDWPD

-521 QLNAAIKAL
+521 QLNAALKAL
-530 KELNLEE
+530 TQLDLHE
-537 EVAICSLAKK
+537 EVNICSLAKK
-547 NEEIFIPGFTKS
+547 NEEIFIPGFSKS
-559 LDTDENQKGVLL
+559 LDTDQNQKGLLL
-571 LRRLRD
+571 LRRVRD
-577 EAHRFALSFHRDK
+577 EAHRFALSFHRNK
-590 RSKRMNRSQLSQIS
+590 RSTRMNRSQLSQIP

-611 RELLEHFKSI
+611 KDLLEHFNSI
-621 DAIRIASKEEL
+621 DAIRIASREEL
-632 SKVKGLGKNS
+632 SKVKGLGMNS
-642 VNDIY
+642 ANDIY
-647 AVSYTHLTL
+647 NYFNKL
-656 PTSDLV
+656 

>member
-1 MSNSFIKKIDKKYNF
+1 MSNSSIETIDNKYNF
-16 KIEYKLIHNKELLK
+16 KIEYKLINNKELLK

-69 NNFADLTPR
+69 NNYSDLTPR

-204 IISSDDY
+204 VISSDDY

-229 ELFLQKKMS
+229 EIFLQKKML
-238 QFSDDLDYENAAKIR
+238 QFSNDLDYENAAKIR
-253 DQITGLRLLT
+253 DQISGLKLLT

-312 NEDENLILQRVLEEH
+312 NENENLILQKILEEH
-327 YMNVEGV
+327 YMNVEAV
-334 EIPSEILMQYNLP
+334 EIPSEILIQYNLP
-347 KQKTLEDW
+347 KQATIEDW
-355 LTQLRKNKVK
+355 LTELRKKKVK
-365 IIIPKRNKKHE
+365 ILIPKRNKKHE

-397 DNESAVEDL
+397 DNESSIEDL
-406 TQILELSEQP
+406 AQILELSEQP

-449 RKYKIKDPNVFIGHS
+449 RKYKIKDPNVFVGHS

-470 YEVIYRR
+470 YEVINRR
-477 FRKWSRFKESG
+477 FKKWSRFKKNG

-495 DKSNSKLDNELL
+495 DKTNGKLDNELL

-537 EVAICSLAKK
+537 EVTICSLAKK
-547 NEEIFIPGFTKS
+547 NEEIFIPGFSKS

-571 LRRLRD
+571 LRRVRD

-621 DAIRIASKEEL
+621 DAIRIASKEDL

-647 AVSYTHLTL
+647 EYFNEL
-656 PTSDLV
+656 

>member
-1 MSNSFIKKIDKKYNF
+1 MSNSFIEKIDNKYNF
-16 KIEYKLIHNKELLK
+16 KIEYKLINNKELLK

-69 NNFADLTPR
+69 NNFSDLTPR

-204 IISSDDY
+204 VISSDDY

-229 ELFLQKKMS
+229 EIFLQKKML
-238 QFSDDLDYENAAKIR
+238 QFSNDLDYENAAKIR
-253 DQITGLRLLT
+253 DQISGLKLLT

-312 NEDENLILQRVLEEH
+312 NEDENLILQKILEEH
-327 YMNVEGV
+327 YMNVEPV
-334 EIPSEILMQYNLP
+334 EIPSEILIQYNLP
-347 KQKTLEDW
+347 KQATIEDW
-355 LTQLRKNKVK
+355 LKDLRKKKVK
-365 IIIPKRNKKHE
+365 ILIPKRNKKHE

-397 DNESAVEDL
+397 DNESSIEDL
-406 TQILELSEQP
+406 AQILELSEQP

-429 SDPVASQVVFI
+429 TDPVASQVVFI

-470 YEVIYRR
+470 YEVIHRR
-477 FRKWSRFKESG
+477 FKKWSRFKKSG

-495 DKSNSKLDNELL
+495 DKTNSKLDNELL

-537 EVAICSLAKK
+537 EVTICSLAKK

-571 LRRLRD
+571 LRRVRD

-621 DAIRIASKEEL
+621 DAIRIASKEDL

-647 AVSYTHLTL
+647 EYFNEL
-656 PTSDLV
+656 

>member
-1 MSNSFIKKIDKKYNF
+1 MSNSSIEKINNKYNF
-16 KIEYKLIHNKELLK
+16 KIEYKLINNKELLK

-69 NNFADLTPR
+69 NNYSDLTPR

-91 IITDSEYEAL
+91 IVTDSEYEAL

-204 IISSDDY
+204 VISSDDY

-229 ELFLQKKMS
+229 EIFLQKKML
-238 QFSDDLDYENAAKIR
+238 QFSNDLDYENAAKIR
-253 DQITGLRLLT
+253 DQISGLKLLT

-312 NEDENLILQRVLEEH
+312 NEDENLILQKILEEH
-327 YMNVEGV
+327 YMNVEPV
-334 EIPSEILMQYNLP
+334 EIPSEILIQYNLP
-347 KQKTLEDW
+347 KQATIEDW
-355 LTQLRKNKVK
+355 LTELRKKKVK
-365 IIIPKRNKKHE
+365 ILIPKRNKKHE

-397 DNESAVEDL
+397 DNESSIEDL
-406 TQILELSEQP
+406 AQILELSEQP

-449 RKYKIKDPNVFIGHS
+449 RKYKIKDPNVFVGHS

-470 YEVIYRR
+470 YEVIHRR
-477 FRKWSRFKESG
+477 FKKWSRFKKSG

-495 DKSNSKLDNELL
+495 DKTNSKLDNELL

-530 KELNLEE
+530 KELNLEQ
-537 EVAICSLAKK
+537 EVTVCSLAKK

-571 LRRLRD
+571 LRRVRD

-621 DAIRIASKEEL
+621 DAIRIASKEDL

-647 AVSYTHLTL
+647 EYFNEL
-656 PTSDLV
+656 

>member
-1 MSNSFIKKIDKKYNF
+1 MSNSSIEKINNKYNF
-16 KIEYKLIHNKELLK
+16 KIEYKLINNKELLK

-69 NNFADLTPR
+69 NNYSDLTPR

-91 IITDSEYEAL
+91 IVTDSEYEAL

-204 IISSDDY
+204 VISSDDY

-229 ELFLQKKMS
+229 EIFLQKKML
-238 QFSDDLDYENAAKIR
+238 QFSNDLDYENAAKIR
-253 DQITGLRLLT
+253 DQISGLKLLT

-334 EIPSEILMQYNLP
+334 EIPSEILIQYKLP
-347 KQKTLEDW
+347 KQTTIEDW
-355 LTQLRKNKVK
+355 LTELRKKKVK
-365 IIIPKRNKKHE
+365 ILIPKRNKKHE

-397 DNESAVEDL
+397 DNESSIEDL
-406 TQILELSEQP
+406 AQILELSEQP

-429 SDPVASQVVFI
+429 TDPVASQVVFI
-440 DGIPSKQHY
+440 DGIPSKQNY

-470 YEVIYRR
+470 YEVIHRR
-477 FRKWSRFKESG
+477 FKKWSRFKESG

-495 DKSNSKLDNELL
+495 DKKNSKLDNELL

-537 EVAICSLAKK
+537 EVTICSLAKK

-571 LRRLRD
+571 LRRVRD

-621 DAIRIASKEEL
+621 DAIRIASKEDL

-647 AVSYTHLTL
+647 EYFNEL
-656 PTSDLV
+656 

>member
-1 MSNSFIKKIDKKYNF
+1 MSNSSIETINNKYNF
-16 KIEYKLIHNKELLK
+16 KIEYKLINNKELLK

-69 NNFADLTPR
+69 NNFSDLTPR

-91 IITDSEYEAL
+91 IVTDSEYEAL

-204 IISSDDY
+204 VISSDDY

-229 ELFLQKKMS
+229 EIFLQKKML
-238 QFSDDLDYENAAKIR
+238 QFSNDLDYENAAKIR
-253 DQITGLRLLT
+253 DQISGLKLLT

-312 NEDENLILQRVLEEH
+312 NEDENLILQKILEEH
-327 YMNVEGV
+327 YMNVEPV
-334 EIPSEILMQYNLP
+334 EIPSEILIQYNLP
-347 KQKTLEDW
+347 KQATIEDW
-355 LTQLRKNKVK
+355 LTELRKKKVK
-365 IIIPKRNKKHE
+365 ILIPKRNKKHE

-397 DNESAVEDL
+397 DNESSIEDL
-406 TQILELSEQP
+406 AQILELSEQP

-449 RKYKIKDPNVFIGHS
+449 RKYKIKDPNVFVGHS

-470 YEVIYRR
+470 YEVIHRR
-477 FRKWSRFKESG
+477 FKKWSRFKKSG

-495 DKSNSKLDNELL
+495 DKTNSKLDNELL

-537 EVAICSLAKK
+537 EVTICSLAKK

-571 LRRLRD
+571 LRRVRD

-621 DAIRIASKEEL
+621 DAIRIASKEDL

-647 AVSYTHLTL
+647 EYFNEL
-656 PTSDLV
+656 

>member
-1 MSNSFIKKIDKKYNF
+1 MSISSIETIDNKYNF
-16 KIEYKLIHNKELLK
+16 KIEYKLINNKELLK

-69 NNFADLTPR
+69 YNFSDLTPR

-159 DVGLLRRTLFTIKKI
+159 DVGLLRNTLFLIKRI
-174 FPLRQRPRPVYKD
+174 FPLRNSKLSKSFYR
-187 RTCLNYS
+187 
-194 IGRCPGVCQE
+194 E
-204 IISSDDY
+204 ITGIDLE
-211 KKIMK
+211 KITSEEYRKIVK
-216 QVSMIFQGRNDDL
+216 QATMVFQGRNDDL
-229 ELFLQKKMS
+229 IRILENKMS
-238 QFSDDLDYENAAKIR
+238 YFSSDLQYEKAAKIR
-253 DQITGLRLLT
+253 DHINGLKLLK
-263 ESQKISIPDSSI
+263 ESQKISVPDSSI

-282 VSEKNVAS
+282 VSEKNIAS

-305 GYSQKLN
+305 GYSQKLDGFS
-312 NEDENLILQRVLEEH
+312 ESDILQRVFEEH
-327 YMNVEGV
+327 YINVDGI
-334 EIPSEILMQYNLP
+334 EIPSEILVQHDF
-347 KQKTLEDW
+347 QKKKIIEDW
-355 LTQLRKNKVK
+355 LSQLKQKKVK
-365 IIIPKRNKKHE
+365 IFNPKRSNKLK
-376 TVEMVLKNAKLELD
+376 TIEMVQKNARLELN

-397 DNESAVEDL
+397 DNESAIEDL
-406 TQILELSEQP
+406 SQILELNTHP

-424 SHIQG
+424 SHTQG

-440 DGIPSKQHY
+440 DGIPSKQNY
-449 RKYKIKDPNVFIGHS
+449 RKYKIKDSNVYLGHS
-464 DDFASI
+464 DDYASI
-470 YEVIYRR
+470 YEVICRR
-477 FRKWSRFKESG
+477 FKKWSRYKNDG
-488 GDFSILN
+488 GDLSYLR
-495 DKSNSKLDNELL
+495 NSKKDTFNNELY

-512 LIMIDGGKG
+512 LVMIDGGKG
-521 QLNAAIKAL
+521 QLNSALKAL
-530 KELNLEE
+530 KKLNLEKD
-537 EVAICSLAKK
+537 VILCSLAKK
-547 NEEIFIPGFTKS
+547 NEEIYVPGLSKP
-559 LDTDENQKGVLL
+559 LDTDMNQKGVML

-577 EAHRFALSFHRDK
+577 EAHRFALSFHRNK
-590 RSKRMNRSQLSQIS
+590 RSKRINRSQLTQIP
-604 GLGPSRI
+604 GLGSSRI
-611 RELLEHFKSI
+611 KDLLEHFNSV
-621 DAIRIASKEEL
+621 DAIRIATKKDL
-632 SKVKGLGKNS
+632 MKVKGLGSNTVNEIFNYFNS
-642 VNDIY
+642 
-647 AVSYTHLTL
+647 
-656 PTSDLV
+656 